1 MLPKSGW
8 SRLLFPFLPQT
19 IQTLV
24 SQLEKRPL
32 DQLVSEAVQKDRRTL
47 LPFICVTVG
56 LVSAGLEFVILV
68 VKSICCGSL
77 SPRCSL
83 TSRSLQDSNRSL
95 RNSSRTLGGN
105 STHKT
110 TDCSLQKVAAAVIQ
124 SHSSF
129 PIAGATTTLHEHPYG
144 KRFLSALR
152 WLCLSLAWDL
162 TD

>member
-1 MLPKSGW
+1 M
-8 SRLLFPFLPQT
+8 
-19 IQTLV
+19 QTLV
-24 SQLEKRPL
+24 SHLEKRPL

-68 VKSICCGSL
+68 VKNICCGSL

-110 TDCSLQKVAAAVIQ
+110 TDCSLQKIAEAVIQ

-144 KRFLSALR
+144 NRFLSALR
-152 WLCLSLAWDL
+152 WLCLSLA
-162 TD
+162 